1 MKYGINR
8 LITYKN
14 ELSIPT
20 KTDGRPRTV
29 ELRTSKGRL
38 TKPVQKLAIPETQII
53 DEDPAEENSVQSNL
67 ITLPIESIAFPE
79 IFNGAEI
86 SQYLNSPKSNKKNKI
101 NFFSRP
107 PSIKITTYFEFLKKN
122 CRIYF
127 INLQNIGGLTPPC
140 PPVPSP

>member
-1 MKYGINR
+1 M
-8 LITYKN
+8 
-14 ELSIPT
+14 SIPC

-29 ELRTSKGRL
+29 ELRTSKRRL

-67 ITLPIESIAFPE
+67 ITLPTESIAFPE

-107 PSIKITTYFEFLKKN
+107 PSIKITTYFEFFKIFFVEFTL
-122 CRIYF
+122 
-127 INLQNIGGLTPPC
+127 
-140 PPVPSP
+140 